1 VIDEAIN
8 SMPVALAA
16 GFRQFQIH
24 QHLDR
29 SFELRIVSVT
39 PPSAGFFDWL
49 MAAWRPSAGD
59 IPLRITRVAGIERHK
74 AGKWP
79 FFTSDFLPPATPD
92 GQLSA
97 RPQG

>member
-1 VIDEAIN
+1 
-8 SMPVALAA
+8 
-16 GFRQFQIH
+16 
-24 QHLDR
+24 
-29 SFELRIVSVT
+29 
-39 PPSAGFFDWL
+39 